1 MFRQGEESRM
11 PNNSQSIDEDQYD
24 ALEIARHHEDEA
36 RLRQENRMKQAK
48 RRASRVSRHRLRLV
62 DDIINRLWGRRYQ
75 S

>member
-1 MFRQGEESRM
+1 M